1 MPSTTIPTLRYADAP
16 AMIDWLCT
24 VIGFERQLVVEDG
37 SGGIAH
43 AQLVLGDGMI
53 MLGSAIDNAFGK
65 LQSTPAGLGGVTQ
78 SAYLVVA
85 DVDAV
90 ATKAEAL
97 GARIAIA
104 PRDEDYGG
112 RGCSFFDPEGHL
124 WNIGTYD
131 PWA

>member
-1 MPSTTIPTLRYADAP
+1 MPGTAIPTMRYADAP
-16 AMIDWLCT
+16 AMIDWLCQ
-24 VIGFERQLVVEDG
+24 VFGFRKQLVVEDG
-37 SGGIAH
+37 GGGISH

-53 MLGSAIDNAFGK
+53 MLGSDADNAFGK
-65 LQSTPAGLGGVTQ
+65 LQSTPARLGGVTQ

-85 DVDAV
+85 DVDAIAV
-90 ATKAEAL
+90 KAEAL
-97 GARIAIA
+97 GARIALP